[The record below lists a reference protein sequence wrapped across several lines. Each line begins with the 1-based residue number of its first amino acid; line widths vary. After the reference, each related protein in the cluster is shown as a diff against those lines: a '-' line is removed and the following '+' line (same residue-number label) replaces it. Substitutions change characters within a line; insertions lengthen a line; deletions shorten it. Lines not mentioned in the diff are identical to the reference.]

1 MSDTAAINRRKIF
14 CVLPSMNGGGAEK
27 VMLLLLAGLDP
38 DKYQPV
44 LVLFEKK
51 GAYLEEVPADIQV
64 YCLEKKTRWDILRLP
79 FRLAFLIKQ
88 ERPGVVLSFL
98 WYANLIN
105 VLSSCFRLHNVPVI
119 ISVHNFLST
128 SLTIQRYSGIKRLV
142 TRLFFPMA
150 NEVISVSRAA
160 GHDLVSRFN
169 IPEHKVSVIYNG
181 IDKAHIVMRSAEQP
195 EKNYFADETPVII
208 AVGRLSKQ
216 KGFDV
221 LIRAF
226 AEVRKKRMVK
236 LLILGEGDER
246 SYLESVA
253 REAGVSRYV
262 TMPGFI
268 SNPYTYIKR
277 SSLYVMSSN
286 FEGFPVVL
294 LEVMACGVPII
305 STACTSGPDEILENG
320 VTGILVNVGNV
331 GEISG
336 SICNL
341 LGDPVKAGR
350 LALKAKR
357 KVNDW
362 TIEKMVTGHERLI
375 SKYCARQGQK

>member
-1 MSDTAAINRRKIF
+1 MSDAAVANRSKIL
-14 CVLPSMNGGGAEK
+14 CVLPSMNGGGAER

-38 DKYQPV
+38 SKYQPV

-51 GAYLEEVPADIQV
+51 GAYLEEIPADIQV
-64 YCLEKKTRWDILRLP
+64 HCLEKKTKLDVLRLP
-79 FRLAFLIKQ
+79 FRLARLIRQ
-88 ERPGVVLSFL
+88 ERPSVVLSFL

-105 VLSSCFRLHNVPVI
+105 VLSSCVRLHSVPII
-119 ISVHNFLST
+119 ISVHNFLSA
-128 SLTIQRYSGIKRLV
+128 SLTIQKYSEIKRFI
-142 TRLFFPMA
+142 TRLLFSRA

-160 GHDLVSRFN
+160 SYDLASGFN
-169 IPEHKVSVIYNG
+169 IPKHKVSVIYNG
-181 IDKAHIVMRSAEQP
+181 IDKAHIARRSGERPEQ
-195 EKNYFADETPVII
+195 NYFDGEASVIV

-226 AEVRKKRMVK
+226 AEVRKKHMVK
-236 LLILGEGDER
+236 LLILGEGAER
-246 SYLESVA
+246 SRLESIAV
-253 REAGVSRYV
+253 ELGVSGYV
-262 TMPGFI
+262 NMPGFV
-268 SNPYTYIKR
+268 SNPYAYIKR

-305 STACTSGPDEILENG
+305 STACTSGPEEILENG

-331 GEISG
+331 GELSG

-341 LGDPVKAGR
+341 LGDPVKAEQ
-350 LALKAKR
+350 LALNAKR
-357 KVNDW
+357 KVDDW
-362 TIEKMVTGHERLI
+362 TIEKMVENHERLI
-375 SKYCARQGQK
+375 SKYCA